1 MIKLKTD
8 CDICMH
14 KRICRFVHNAKND
27 MEKLKDTQYGNSP
40 STDYDWDYMAKY
52 RNVDIFFSCP
62 NFQVNTVKK
71 GEKND

>member
-14 KRICRFVHNAKND
+14 KRICRFIYNAKND

-40 STDYDWDYMAKY
+40 NTDYDWDYMAKY
-52 RNVDIFFSCP
+52 RNIDIIFSCP